1 MLLVMNSGVGISPAG
16 RGIHCEPDGKPDKP
30 FHRGAHLLPFPIS
43 VFLTTGE
50 STGGLVQSGRGSR
63 GAREYLLCQNY

>member
-1 MLLVMNSGVGISPAG
+1 MNSGVGISPAG